1 MLFTISSKL
10 AIVGA
15 FEIEDGEAEIDENMV
30 ASFNGVVAAFA
41 ERQVY
46 ARDYHFRYSF
56 REDEPSRKASK
67 LITDPKFL
75 HRTDEADAE

>member
-1 MLFTISSKL
+1 
-10 AIVGA
+10 
-15 FEIEDGEAEIDENMV
+15 MV

-56 REDEPSRKASK
+56 REDEPSRKASR